1 MPNFVIRATNMV
13 FLGCLWRLRS
23 NYPQFEFGCRLFQ
36 DRPNESQGLLF
47 KGSFVRH
54 HKRFNGG
61 APFHWF
67 QSPKPPWESLRSS
80 TLQGRPW
87 LPWDHPIS
95 SRCRQRTYPSN
106 GFRCLLCDGSGCKEF
121 VRPPLARFRWR
132 FGLRGTEMIP
142 TLCGQTSKI

>member
-1 MPNFVIRATNMV
+1 M
-13 FLGCLWRLRS
+13 G
-23 NYPQFEFGCRLFQ
+23 NYLEKTQFESGFRLFQ
-36 DRPNESQGLLF
+36 DRPNESQNLLF
-47 KGSFVRH
+47 GWSFVRQH
-54 HKRFNGG
+54 NRFNGRS
-61 APFHWF
+61 PFHWF
-67 QSPKPPWESLRSS
+67 QSPKSPWDSRVSS
-80 TLQGRPW
+80 RLQNCPW
-87 LPWDHPIS
+87 LRRHLPFS